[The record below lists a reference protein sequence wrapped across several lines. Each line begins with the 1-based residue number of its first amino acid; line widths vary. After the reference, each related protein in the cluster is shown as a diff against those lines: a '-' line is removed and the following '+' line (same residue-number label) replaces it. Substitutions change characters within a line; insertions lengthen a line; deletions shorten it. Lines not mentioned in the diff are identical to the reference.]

1 MKKNIMILSVLACL
15 SSPVFAQTGIV
26 KTIDIST
33 KAAVKASNVALEICE
48 QKQLSC
54 IVTVVDSKGLLKSQI
69 VMDGAFP
76 HAVETSLRKAR
87 TAASRKKETHL
98 LEEVTSTEP
107 DIAMTFNAIGLTT
120 LSGGVPIKIDNQVI
134 GAMGISGAPGE
145 DENGDDHDAVIV
157 NQALQAIQSDLSQ
170 SD

>member
-1 MKKNIMILSVLACL
+1 MKKTLAIISLCALL
-15 SSPVFAQTGIV
+15 SSQAFANSGVVT
-26 KTIDIST
+26 TMDIST
-33 KAAVKASNVALEICE
+33 DTALKASSVAMDVCKKE
-48 QKQLSC
+48 KLSC
-54 IVTVVDSKGLLKSQI
+54 IITVVDSKGLIKSQI

-76 HAVETSLRKAR
+76 HAIETSLRKAR

-120 LSGGVPIKIDNQVI
+120 LSGGVPIRVGDQVI
-134 GAMGISGAPGE
+134 GGMGISGAPGE

-157 NQALQAIQSDLSQ
+157 NLALKAVQAELIK
-170 SD
+170 